1 MQHLKRLGW
10 VALAALLSAL
20 PGGCILQF
28 QAEAPIWYKALASI
42 FSAAGI
48 GLAALVIG
56 GIALIAARS
65 RENGGLKPAL
75 AVTIAIGLF
84 SSFAAMYP
92 LIRGQG

>member
-1 MQHLKRLGW
+1 MKHAKRLGW

-28 QAEAPIWYKALASI
+28 QRETPLWYKALASL

-48 GLAALVIG
+48 GLAALVVG
-56 GIALIAARS
+56 GIVLVAARG

-75 AVTIAIGLF
+75 SVTVVCGLF
-84 SSFAAMYP
+84 LSFAAIYP
-92 LIRGQG
+92 LLRS